1 MEEKKL
7 FEFNLALN
15 LDEVNTVLTALSSGQ
30 YSVVSDLIAKIRA
43 QALGQMPQEQPV
55 EVADEVVSE

>member
-1 MEEKKL
+1 MEDKKAI
-7 FEFNLALN
+7 EFNLALN

-43 QALGQMPQEQPV
+43 QALGQMPPEQPV
-55 EVADEVVSE
+55 EVADEVVGE

>member
-1 MEEKKL
+1 MEEKKV

-30 YSVVSDLIAKIRA
+30 YSVVSDLIVKIRS

>member
-1 MEEKKL
+1 MEEKKV

-15 LDEVNTVLTALSSGQ
+15 LDEVNVVLSALASGQ

-43 QALGQMPQEQPV
+43 QALGQMPPEQPV
-55 EVADEVVSE
+55 EVADEVVDA